1 MTARKLREWR
11 GVKEVA
17 HPSGTAIT
25 TRLRTT
31 SQDDL
36 VLDAIAGCLGRLRR
50 ADLAACS
57 RPAPLPPG
65 LSKDE
70 GKRARLDRLNARKAA
85 LTAGSSSRW
94 ASAIIRGNDAQYNLE
109 RRNQARHIASLKA
122 TIAAIGKRL
131 EEPTQDSLTAA
142 GKRDRR
148 QGKKQKGYATKAE
161 AIAKR
166 QRLRSLTAK
175 LAYVEGDYASGRIR
189 IVEGGARLLK
199 ARHNLPSVGLTLDGW
214 RERWECARWRIQANG
229 SSDEPY
235 GNLTI
240 TVTPNGLVSIRLP
253 KLLEHLANAPRG
265 RYVLSGKAAFSYR
278 AAEWA
283 ARIEAGKSASYTFT
297 RKPGRPGVYL
307 TASWAIEARPVAAG
321 DARAGDD
328 VVAVDTNDGFLAV
341 RRLDS
346 HGNPT
351 GAPYKIA
358 FDCTG
363 TSARRDAQ
371 VRHAITRLI
380 RYTDRYGITTIAIED
395 LNFEDARQQGRETMG
410 RGQHGKRFRRTV
422 AGIPTA
428 AIRGRLTA
436 MASRASIRLI
446 AVNPAYTSRW
456 GDEHWRKPYQD
467 VTRHEAAATVI
478 GRRAQG
484 HKARRRGGGS
494 RVQPVDCT
502 ADAAELAGPS
512 SRQANTNTGGRPR
525 SGMRGTKSRLPSR
538 HRTRP
543 PGRATVIPASPPRLP
558 NNGQPRL

>member
-1 MTARKLREWR
+1 MAFAASFILKGHGQPGDR
-11 GVKEVA
+11 A
-17 HPSGTAIT
+17 
-25 TRLRTT
+25 
-31 SQDDL
+31 
-36 VLDAIAGCLGRLRR
+36 LDQAAGQ
-50 ADLAACS
+50 
-57 RPAPLPPG
+57 PPQ
-65 LSKDE
+65 
-70 GKRARLDRLNARKAA
+70 AA
-85 LTAGSSSRW
+85 LTLRP
-94 ASAIIRGNDAQYNLE
+94 ASAVVSG
-109 RRNQARHIASLKA
+109 SL
-122 TIAAIGKRL
+122 AA
-131 EEPTQDSLTAA
+131 
-142 GKRDRR
+142 
-148 QGKKQKGYATKAE
+148 
-161 AIAKR
+161 
-166 QRLRSLTAK
+166 
-175 LAYVEGDYASGRIR
+175 
-189 IVEGGARLLK
+189 
-199 ARHNLPSVGLTLDGW
+199 
-214 RERWECARWRIQANG
+214 
-229 SSDEPY
+229 
-235 GNLTI
+235 
-240 TVTPNGLVSIRLP
+240 
-253 KLLEHLANAPRG
+253 
-265 RYVLSGKAAFSYR
+265 
-278 AAEWA
+278 
-283 ARIEAGKSASYTFT
+283 
-297 RKPGRPGVYL
+297 
-307 TASWAIEARPVAAG
+307 ASWAIEARSVAAG

-380 RYTDRYGITTIAIED
+380 RYADRYGITTIAIED

-446 AVNPAYTSRW
+446 AVNPAYTRW

-484 HKARRRGGGS
+484 HKARRRGGAS

-558 NNGQPRL
+558 NNGEPRL